1 MEGKTMGH
9 GPQLTETDQIRTC
22 QLKAAGKSNREIANT
37 IGRSPASIS
46 RLVNRADSK
55 DIIEHEASRIL
66 EKLPQIIEIIFRDL
80 DTANHL
86 SKVLAGEIQESEEK
100 EKTILEKDITA
111 LLKFR
116 DQTNKTISEIL
127 KAMGIY
133 ASHTPG
139 MVVQQIYQDNRT
151 QSLSPDILRLIGGF
165 LENPDDVLEGE
176 VIETAGDTE

>member
-1 MEGKTMGH
+1 MGH
-9 GPQLTETDQIRTC
+9 GPKLTETEQIRTC

-46 RLVNRADSK
+46 RLINRADSK
-55 DIIEHEASRIL
+55 EIIERATSKLL
-66 EKLPQIIEIIFRDL
+66 EKVPQIIEIIHRDL

-86 SKVLAGEIQESEEK
+86 SKVLAGEIQSE
-100 EKTILEKDITA
+100 EKTILEKDINA

-116 DQTNKTISEIL
+116 DQTNKTVSEIL

-151 QSLSPDILRLIGGF
+151 QSLSPEILRIIGGF
-165 LENPDDVLEGE
+165 VGNLTNLSRDE
-176 VIETAGDTE
+176 VIETEGGTE

>member
-1 MEGKTMGH
+1 MNFE
-9 GPQLTETDQIRTC
+9 LTKNCYC

-37 IGRSPASIS
+37 MGRAPASIS
-46 RLVNRADSK
+46 RLVNRANSK
-55 DIIEHEASRIL
+55 DIIEREASKIL

-86 SKVLAGEIQESEEK
+86 LKILAGEIQVSE
-100 EKTILEKDITA
+100 EKTILEKDFNA

-116 DQTNKTISEIL
+116 DQTNKTMSEIL

-139 MVVQQIYQDNRT
+139 MVVQQTYQDNRT

-165 LENPDDVLEGE
+165 LGNSADVLDDEE
-176 VIETAGDTE
+176 IEIEDGTE

>member
-1 MEGKTMGH
+1 MEGETMGH
-9 GPQLTETDQIRTC
+9 GPQLTETDQIRAC

-46 RLVNRADSK
+46 RLINRADSK
-55 DIIEHEASRIL
+55 DIIEREASRIL
-66 EKLPQIIEIIFRDL
+66 EKLPQIIEMIFRDL
-80 DTANHL
+80 DTSNHL
-86 SKVLAGEIQESEEK
+86 SKVLAGEIQESE

-116 DQTNKTISEIL
+116 DQTNKTISDIL

-133 ASHTPG
+133 ASHSPG
-139 MVVQQIYQDNRT
+139 LVVQQIYQDNRT

-165 LENPDDVLEGE
+165 LGSPADVLEDE
-176 VIETAGDTE
+176 VIKIEGGTE

>member
-1 MEGKTMGH
+1 MGH

-46 RLVNRADSK
+46 RLINRADSK
-55 DIIEHEASRIL
+55 DIIEREASRIL
-66 EKLPQIIEIIFRDL
+66 EKLPQIIEMIFRDL
-80 DTANHL
+80 DTSNHL
-86 SKVLAGEIQESEEK
+86 SKVLAGEIQVSEEK
-100 EKTILEKDITA
+100 ILEKDITA

-133 ASHTPG
+133 ASHAPG

-151 QSLSPDILRLIGGF
+151 QSLSPDILRSIGGF
-165 LENPDDVLEGE
+165 LGNPADVLEGE
-176 VIETAGDTE
+176 VIETEGGTE

>member
-1 MEGKTMGH
+1 MGH

-46 RLVNRADSK
+46 RLINRADSK
-55 DIIEHEASRIL
+55 DIIEREASKIL
-66 EKLPQIIEIIFRDL
+66 EKLPQIIEMIHRDL

-86 SKVLAGEIQESEEK
+86 SKILAGEIQVSEE
-100 EKTILEKDITA
+100 ETFLENDVNA

-127 KAMGIY
+127 KATGIY
-133 ASHTPG
+133 GSHTPG
-139 MVVQQIYQDNRT
+139 LVVREIYNDNRT
-151 QSLSPDILRLIGGF
+151 AVLSL
-165 LENPDDVLEGE
+165 DVLQALGGALDYSPAEQVQEGE
-176 VIETAGDTE
+176 IIDIEGGTE

>member
-1 MEGKTMGH
+1 MGH
-9 GPQLTETDQIRTC
+9 GPKLTETDQIRAC

-55 DIIEHEASRIL
+55 DIIENEASKIL
-66 EKLPQIIEIIFRDL
+66 EKLPQIIEMIFRDL
-80 DTANHL
+80 NTADHL
-86 SKVLAGEIQESEEK
+86 SKVLAGEIQESE

-116 DQTNKTISEIL
+116 DQTNKTISDIL

-139 MVVQQIYQDNRT
+139 MVVQQIYNDNRT
-151 QSLSPDILRLIGGF
+151 AILSPDILSALGGA
-165 LENPDDVLEGE
+165 LDYSPAEQVQEGE
-176 VIETAGDTE
+176 IIDIEGGTE

>member
-1 MEGKTMGH
+1 MGH

-46 RLVNRADSK
+46 RLINRADSK
-55 DIIEHEASRIL
+55 DIIEREASKIL
-66 EKLPQIIEIIFRDL
+66 EKLPQIIEMIFRDL

-86 SKVLAGEIQESEEK
+86 SKILAGEIQVSEE
-100 EKTILEKDITA
+100 ETFLENDVNA

-116 DQTNKTISEIL
+116 DQTNKTTSDIL

-133 ASHTPG
+133 ASHSPG
-139 MVVQQIYQDNRT
+139 MVVQNIYHDNRT

-165 LENPDDVLEGE
+165 LGNPADVLEGE

>member
-1 MEGKTMGH
+1 MGH
-9 GPQLTETDQIRTC
+9 GPKLTETDQVRTC

-46 RLVNRADSK
+46 RLINRADSK
-55 DIIEHEASRIL
+55 EIIEHETSKIL
-66 EKLPQIIEIIFRDL
+66 EKLPQIIEMIFRDL

-86 SKVLAGEIQESEEK
+86 SKVLAGEIQESEE
-100 EKTILEKDITA
+100 EKSILEKDITN

-116 DQTNKTISEIL
+116 DQTNKTANEIL

-133 ASHTPG
+133 ASHAPG

-151 QSLSPDILRLIGGF
+151 QDLSPEILRLIGGF
-165 LENPDDVLEGE
+165 IYRSGEYDDEEIIE
-176 VIETAGDTE
+176 VTGGNNDQI

>member
-1 MEGKTMGH
+1 MGR
-9 GPQLTETDQIRTC
+9 GPKLTETDQIRTC

-46 RLVNRADSK
+46 RLINRADSK
-55 DIIEHEASRIL
+55 EIIERETSKIL
-66 EKLPQIIEIIFRDL
+66 EKLPQIIEMLFRDL

-86 SKVLAGEIQESEEK
+86 SKFLAGEIQSE

-139 MVVQQIYQDNRT
+139 MVVQQIYQDNRK
-151 QSLSPDILRLIGGF
+151 QDISPDILRLIGGF
-165 LENPDDVLEGE
+165 VGNLTNVSEDE
-176 VIETAGDTE
+176 VIEIEGGTE